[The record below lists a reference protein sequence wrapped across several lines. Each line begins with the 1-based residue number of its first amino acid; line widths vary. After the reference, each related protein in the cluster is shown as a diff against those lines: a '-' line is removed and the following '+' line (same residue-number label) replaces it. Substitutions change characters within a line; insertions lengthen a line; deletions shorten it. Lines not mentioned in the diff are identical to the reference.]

1 MAPQDPKLA
10 LLKSIPLFA
19 RLGSRELERLGQLF
33 DEVDVPA
40 GKVLMRQG
48 QTGGEMF
55 VVAGGRLAVERNGAH
70 VADRG
75 PGDVV
80 GEIALL
86 SEGPRTATVTA
97 TEPSRLF
104 VLGHREFHTL
114 MDEQPGIRLQ
124 ILDGLAHRIRA
135 LEVDAAH

>member
-1 MAPQDPKLA
+1 MAPQDPKLV
-10 LLKSIPLFA
+10 LLKSIPLFG

-40 GKVLMRQG
+40 GQVLMRQG
-48 QTGGEMF
+48 QNGAEMF
-55 VVAGGRLAVERNGAH
+55 VVASGRLSVERNGALL
-70 VADRG
+70 ADRG
-75 PGDVV
+75 PGDVI

-86 SEGPRTATVTA
+86 SEVPRTATVTA
-97 TEPSRLF
+97 TEPCRLF

-124 ILDGLAHRIRA
+124 ILDGLARRIAA
-135 LEVDAAH
+135 LEIDAAH

>member
-1 MAPQDPKLA
+1 MAPKDPKLA
-10 LLKSIPLFA
+10 LLGSIPLFA
-19 RLGSRELERLGQLF
+19 RLGARELQRLGELF
-33 DEVDVPA
+33 DQVDVPA

-55 VVAGGRLAVERNGAH
+55 VVAGGRLAVERDG
-70 VADRG
+70 VYIADRG
-75 PGDVV
+75 PGDVI

-97 TEPSRLF
+97 TEPCQLF
-104 VLGHREFHTL
+104 VLGHREFHSL
-114 MDEQPGIRLQ
+114 MNEQPALRLQ
-124 ILDGLAHRIRA
+124 ILDGLAQRIRA